1 MYAVVIGAG
10 FGILYMVALR
20 NAWSYFP
27 SKKGMIS
34 GLIMSCYSVGAIIWV
49 IITKQIANPDNIKP
63 DIIIIL
69 EDKKEKFYSPD
80 SEIVKNVPLMLRT
93 LGYIYLSFIVMAVA
107 LVNKRNT
114 LPIVKKIS
122 NITVHNNLGHVKS
135 SR

>member
-69 EDKKEKFYSPD
+69 EDKKEKFYSAD

-114 LPIVKKIS
+114 LPIVKKFS